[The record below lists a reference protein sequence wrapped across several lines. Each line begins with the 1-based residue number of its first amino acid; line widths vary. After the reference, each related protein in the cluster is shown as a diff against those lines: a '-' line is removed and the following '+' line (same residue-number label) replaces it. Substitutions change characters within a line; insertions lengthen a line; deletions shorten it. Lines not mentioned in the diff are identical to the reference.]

1 MEYENTD
8 REVQYRQ
15 ACEKVKKIA
24 EVIEMFRIKYY
35 PDFSKISEKDKEKY
49 DTLNGEMEK
58 IVSEN
63 GLENLSKPLMAEISG
78 KYNEQIPQINEQD
91 MEDPKKKN
99 QIFENIKLACC
110 GAMEA
115 EKQAW
120 LSWAKAKETNDEQ
133 TAEVQQQL
141 AETCQSR
148 VKELIETIVEYEG
161 GKALQ
166 EELAKFR
173 RDKFA
178 QLNVSKEKT
187 QQNNS
192 RFTELFKGYYTQ
204 AEEQT
209 KKEATDIIKETQVE
223 MSNPV
228 KENEKEMALE

>member
-78 KYNEQIPQINEQD
+78 KYDEQFPQLNEQD
-91 MEDPKKKN
+91 MEDPEKRN

-115 EKQAW
+115 EKQAC
-120 LSWAKAKETNDEQ
+120 LSWAKAKETKNEQ
-133 TAEVQQQL
+133 AAETQQQL
-141 AETCQSR
+141 AETCQTR
-148 VKELIETIVEYEG
+148 VDQLMGMIDGYEG
-161 GKALQ
+161 GQAVQ
-166 EELAKFR
+166 EEMKKFR

-204 AEEQT
+204 TDEQT

>member
-1 MEYENTD
+1 
-8 REVQYRQ
+8 
-15 ACEKVKKIA
+15 
-24 EVIEMFRIKYY
+24 
-35 PDFSKISEKDKEKY
+35 
-49 DTLNGEMEK
+49 MEK

-148 VKELIETIVEYEG
+148 VKKLIETIVEYEG

-192 RFTELFKGYYTQ
+192 RFTELLKGYYTQ
-204 AEEQT
+204 ADEQT

>member
-8 REVQYRQ
+8 SEVQYRQ
-15 ACEKVKKIA
+15 ACEKVKKIV
-24 EVIEMFRIKYY
+24 EVIEMIRIKYY
-35 PDFSKISEKDKEKY
+35 PDFSKISEQDKEKY

-78 KYNEQIPQINEQD
+78 KYDEQFPQLNEQD
-91 MEDPKKKN
+91 MEDPEKRN

-120 LSWAKAKETNDEQ
+120 LSWAKAKETKNEQ
-133 TAEVQQQL
+133 AAETQQQL
-141 AETCQSR
+141 AETCQTR
-148 VKELIETIVEYEG
+148 VDQLMGMIDGYEG
-161 GKALQ
+161 GQAVQ
-166 EELAKFR
+166 EEMKKFR

-192 RFTELFKGYYTQ
+192 RFTELFKGYYAQ
-204 AEEQT
+204 ADEQT
-209 KKEATDIIKETQVE
+209 KREATDIIKEAQTE
-223 MSNPV
+223 ILNPV
-228 KENEKEMALE
+228 KEEQMVLE

>member
-15 ACEKVKKIA
+15 ACEKVKKIV
-24 EVIEMFRIKYY
+24 EVIEMLRIKYY
-35 PDFSKISEKDKEKY
+35 PDFSKISEQDKEKY

-63 GLENLSKPLMAEISG
+63 GLEKLSKPLMAEISG

-192 RFTELFKGYYTQ
+192 RFTELFKGYYEQ
-204 AEEQT
+204 SDEQT
-209 KKEATDIIKETQVE
+209 KREATDIIKEAQTE
-223 MSNPV
+223 ILNPV
-228 KENEKEMALE
+228 KEEQMVLE